1 MKYLY
6 FCKSI
11 KYMMGGGRTNFLSLL
26 NEEIDTYTSN
36 TVSRYVSVLG
46 DSFFS
51 IYNLPIIKGLIGG
64 YIIAH
69 SE

>member
-1 MKYLY
+1 
-6 FCKSI
+6 
-11 KYMMGGGRTNFLSLL
+11 MGGGRTNFLSLL